1 MPWRELKPMDLKV
14 MFIAEYLSEKHSFS
28 RLCQDYQISR
38 KTGYKWVERYE
49 LEGPSGLDERSRR
62 RHNQTYV
69 VPLVVRQAIIELRSI
84 GETTP
89 GPKKIQNDLMK
100 RFPGQDP
107 PSKTTIYNILK
118 AADLITPRSSR
129 QRVAVYPK
137 PLRKAETPNQ
147 LFSADYKGQFLT
159 GAGVWCYPLTIMD
172 HASRFLLACKSMAS
186 TNLKETQQ
194 TFERVFREYGM
205 PERIR
210 TDNGVPFASTGRAG
224 LSQLSIWWLRLGII
238 PERIEPGRPDQNGRH
253 ERMHRTLKSTF
264 PQPPAI
270 AWEAQQKHFDRFMQH
285 YNYERG
291 HEALGQKT
299 PASCYVPS
307 IRAYPEKLPEMGYA
321 SHIECYLADCSGIIN
336 RGGLRIYVGHLLR
349 HQNIGMELIKD
360 GVWNV
365 IFGPVILGH
374 VNARDAKN
382 GYVSIKVSPM

>member
-1 MPWRELKPMDLKV
+1 MDLKV

-137 PLRKAETPNQ
+137 P
-147 LFSADYKGQFLT
+147 
-159 GAGVWCYPLTIMD
+159 
-172 HASRFLLACKSMAS
+172 
-186 TNLKETQQ
+186 
-194 TFERVFREYGM
+194 
-205 PERIR
+205 
-210 TDNGVPFASTGRAG
+210 
-224 LSQLSIWWLRLGII
+224 
-238 PERIEPGRPDQNGRH
+238 
-253 ERMHRTLKSTF
+253 
-264 PQPPAI
+264 
-270 AWEAQQKHFDRFMQH
+270 
-285 YNYERG
+285 
-291 HEALGQKT
+291 
-299 PASCYVPS
+299 
-307 IRAYPEKLPEMGYA
+307 
-321 SHIECYLADCSGIIN
+321 
-336 RGGLRIYVGHLLR
+336 
-349 HQNIGMELIKD
+349 
-360 GVWNV
+360 
-365 IFGPVILGH
+365 
-374 VNARDAKN
+374 
-382 GYVSIKVSPM
+382 